1 MSKLNPQ
8 KHFPA
13 PQFIAAF
20 AFAFCTVWT
29 QAGDWPQWRG
39 PTSNAQV
46 AKGDR
51 LPARLGDSPKVV
63 WRIDVGPGHSAPV
76 TQGVRLA
83 IAEEKDGFETLR
95 LLDKRTGKLLWEKA
109 FGETYEDR
117 FGAGPRCTPL
127 FDGDRIYVQTCRG
140 ELSCLSIKD
149 GSTLW
154 GVDYQKKFKVKWIK
168 NKSQN
173 EAAAARRGYSGT
185 PLVEGDH
192 LICQVG
198 GVPGTGVVCF
208 DKLSGKVV
216 WKSQDDLAS
225 FSSPLIMTL
234 AGKRQFVTLATEKI
248 LSVDIENGEL
258 LWSHPV
264 PTLYFRNVVTP
275 IAAGNS
281 VITASH
287 SEGMLCM
294 SGTGSNGKA
303 NRKWNAPKL
312 KINLATPIV
321 VGGSLYSFAE
331 KDRFI
336 CVDTATGKLNWEES
350 GFGKF
355 YASTL
360 TDGKRMLVL
369 AQMGELVLLKINP
382 KEYEELDR
390 MQVCGKTWSFPAYA
404 DGQLFVRDQKSLQ
417 CIKLTGE

>member
-8 KHFPA
+8 KHFA
-13 PQFIAAF
+13 ARQFITAF
-20 AFAFCTVWT
+20 AFAICTVWT

-76 TQGVRLA
+76 TQGDRLA

-140 ELSCLSIKD
+140 ELSCLSVKD

-208 DKLSGKVV
+208 DKLTGNVI

-225 FSSPLIMTL
+225 FASPLITTL

-248 LSVDIENGEL
+248 LSVDIEKGEL
-258 LWSHPV
+258 LWSQPV

-294 SGTGSNGKA
+294 GGSGSAGEA
-303 NRKWNAPKL
+303 VRKWKDAQL
-312 KINLATPIV
+312 KINLATPVV
-321 VGGSLYSFAE
+321 VGDSLYSFAE

-336 CVDTATGKLNWEES
+336 CVDTTTGKVNWEER

-360 TDGKRMLVL
+360 TDGKQMLVL
-369 AQMGELVLLKINP
+369 GQMGELILLKPNP
-382 KEYEELDR
+382 KEYEEPDR

-404 DGQLFVRDQKSLQ
+404 GGQLFVRDKNSLQ
-417 CIKLTGE
+417 CIQLTGE

>member
-1 MSKLNPQ
+1 M
-8 KHFPA
+8 
-13 PQFIAAF
+13 AF
-20 AFAFCTVWT
+20 GTLSG
-29 QAGDWPQWRG
+29 QSSDWPQWRG
-39 PTSNAQV
+39 PTSNGHV
-46 AKGDR
+46 AKGDP
-51 LPARLGDSPKVV
+51 LPAKLDNSPKVI
-63 WRIDVGPGHSAPV
+63 WRIEAGLGHSAPV
-76 TQGVRLA
+76 TQGNLLA
-83 IAEEKDGFETLR
+83 VSEEQGDNEVLR
-95 LLDKRTGKLLWEKA
+95 LLDKRTGRELWKKPY
-109 FGETYEDR
+109 GQTYVDDG
-117 FGAGPRCTPL
+117 FGAGPRCAPL

-140 ELSCLSIKD
+140 KLSCLSVKD
-149 GSTLW
+149 GSILW

-173 EAAAARRGYSGT
+173 EGAASRRGYSGT
-185 PLVEGDH
+185 PLVDGGH

-208 DKLSGKVV
+208 DKLTGNVI

-225 FSSPLIMTL
+225 FASPLITTL

-248 LSVDIENGEL
+248 LSVDIEKGEL
-258 LWSHPV
+258 LWSQPV

-294 SGTGSNGKA
+294 GGSGSAGEA
-303 NRKWNAPKL
+303 VRKWKDAKL
-312 KINLATPIV
+312 KINLATPVV
-321 VGGSLYSFAE
+321 VGDSLYSFAE

-336 CVDTATGKLNWEES
+336 CVDTTTGKVNWEER

-360 TDGKRMLVL
+360 TDGKQMLVL
-369 AQMGELVLLKINP
+369 GQMGELILLNP
-382 KEYEELDR
+382 NPREYEELDR

-404 DGQLFVRDQKSLQ
+404 DGQLFVRDQNSLQ
-417 CIKLTGE
+417 CIQLTGK

>member
-13 PQFIAAF
+13 RQFIAAF
-20 AFAFCTVWT
+20 AFAICTVWT

-76 TQGVRLA
+76 TQGDRLA
-83 IAEEKDGFETLR
+83 FAEEKDGFETLR

-140 ELSCLSIKD
+140 ELSCLSVKD

-154 GVDYQKKFKVKWIK
+154 SVDYQKKFKVKWIK

-185 PLVEGDH
+185 PLVDGDH

-225 FSSPLIMTL
+225 FASPLIMTL
-234 AGKRQFVTLATEKI
+234 AGDRK
-248 LSVDIENGEL
+248 SV
-258 LWSHPV
+258 V
-264 PTLYFRNVVTP
+264 
-275 IAAGNS
+275 
-281 VITASH
+281 
-287 SEGMLCM
+287 
-294 SGTGSNGKA
+294 
-303 NRKWNAPKL
+303 
-312 KINLATPIV
+312 
-321 VGGSLYSFAE
+321 
-331 KDRFI
+331 
-336 CVDTATGKLNWEES
+336 
-350 GFGKF
+350 
-355 YASTL
+355 
-360 TDGKRMLVL
+360 
-369 AQMGELVLLKINP
+369 
-382 KEYEELDR
+382 
-390 MQVCGKTWSFPAYA
+390 
-404 DGQLFVRDQKSLQ
+404 
-417 CIKLTGE
+417 